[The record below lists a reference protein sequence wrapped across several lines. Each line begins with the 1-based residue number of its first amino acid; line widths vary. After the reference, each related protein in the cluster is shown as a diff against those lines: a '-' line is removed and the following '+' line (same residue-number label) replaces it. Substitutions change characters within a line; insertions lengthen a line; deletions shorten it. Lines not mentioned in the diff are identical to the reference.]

1 MSTPASRGVAHAPAF
16 EESANLILLFWN
28 HNRRDEKRYQEKK
41 NKAERDRKKKEDNT
55 RRRTMIDTALALDP
69 RIKAFR
75 AAEKAAREAKRKGGV
90 ANGGAA
96 VDPKVKAEEERKAKE
111 EAEKAAAD
119 QAAKDASDKVRFLHK
134 YSRLCFHWD
143 CKLLTEGDVSDRI
156 GIAG

>member
-1 MSTPASRGVAHAPAF
+1 MPTRESRVFLWLARPSFPRKTAQSDIAD
-16 EESANLILLFWN
+16 SDD
-28 HNRRDEKRYQEKK
+28 RRDEKRYQEKK

-119 QAAKDASDKVRFLHK
+119 QAAKDASDKVRFLH
-134 YSRLCFHWD
+134 STRVF
-143 CKLLTEGDVSDRI
+143 VFA
-156 GIAG
+156 GIADC

>member
-1 MSTPASRGVAHAPAF
+1 MLS
-16 EESANLILLFWN
+16 FWN
-28 HNRRDEKRYQEKK
+28 YTRRDEKRYQEKK

-90 ANGGAA
+90 VNGGAP

-111 EAEKAAAD
+111 DAEKAAAD
-119 QAAKDASDKVRFLHK
+119 QAAKDASDKVRFLP
-134 YSRLCFHWD
+134 STPWLFSLGLQIC
-143 CKLLTEGDVSDRI
+143 
-156 GIAG
+156 